1 VQIVV
6 NCETRLCSQFLG
18 PGDHFLQSYGAIFT
32 DRAATGSGNL
42 KNSMSTSR
50 YLLEVRY
57 LLADGRVHLGTRVSR
72 VRYYSCILYTFTK
85 FRNLVLNLVHLNH
98 HGWVQCGTSVCTPW
112 RMV

>member
-42 KNSMSTSR
+42 KNSMGTATSKARNKKKR
-50 YLLEVRY
+50 YSSQL
-57 LLADGRVHLGTRVSR
+57 
-72 VRYYSCILYTFTK
+72 
-85 FRNLVLNLVHLNH
+85 
-98 HGWVQCGTSVCTPW
+98 
-112 RMV
+112 